1 MMLCFKTA
9 ISAFF
14 SDATKSDVTL
24 ALGASLGYKFRMLLY
39 TPEKVYQLDRAAV
52 DLDGLAEIEL
62 MGRAGKRVWQ
72 ALTETWPE
80 LSTITVFAG
89 SGNNGGDAFVV
100 ALCARR
106 HGIEVQL
113 LIQGDLER
121 QSATARHFR
130 DLWTQSGG
138 EFEPWQG
145 QQLTGDVIVDG
156 LLGIGLQRELDADW
170 QALIGAINECD
181 APSVAIDIPSGL
193 NGLTGNPQPVA
204 VNACMT
210 ITFIGRKTGQHL
222 ADGPDYC
229 GEIRYQDLGVS
240 SRVRQSVAP
249 ALDVIESCLLPSIRR
264 RNTHKNDYGNLLVI
278 GGDEGMSG
286 AVSLAARAALR
297 SGAGLV
303 TALVHPE
310 CRANLAAFP
319 EIMVSGWDALEARME
334 QANVIVV
341 GPGLGNSDAAAECLR
356 ILQQVSTPIVVD
368 ASALKTDFL
377 VGLNSEQV
385 IITPHPGEAA
395 ALLSTS
401 SREIQS
407 NRIVASEKL
416 TETFSA
422 TSVLKGSGT
431 LINAPG
437 EMMAINTRGN
447 PGMASAGMGDVLS
460 GIIAAM
466 LGQGLCGLEAAKT
479 AVFIHALC
487 AEHYAEKQDQS
498 GLIATDIIERIPL
511 VIKQLR
517 DAVLVE

>member
-1 MMLCFKTA
+1 MMLYLKTA
-9 ISAFF
+9 ISALFN
-14 SDATKSDVTL
+14 DATKSDARL
-24 ALGASLGYKFRMLLY
+24 ALGTSLGYKFRMLLY

-52 DLDGLAEIEL
+52 VQDGLAEIEL
-62 MGRAGKRVWQ
+62 MERAGERVWQ
-72 ALTETWPE
+72 ALTDAWPE

-89 SGNNGGDAFVV
+89 SGNNGGDGFVV

-106 HGIEVQL
+106 QGIDVQL
-113 LIQGDLER
+113 LVQGDFAR

-130 DLWTQSGG
+130 DLWAHAGG
-138 EFEPWQG
+138 ELEPWQG
-145 QQLTGDVIVDG
+145 QVLTGEVIVDG

-170 QALIGAINECD
+170 QALIGAINVCD
-181 APSVAIDIPSGL
+181 APKVAIDIPSGL

-210 ITFIGRKTGQHL
+210 ITFIGRKTGQYL

-229 GEIRYQDLGVS
+229 GEIHYEDLGVS
-240 SRVRQSVAP
+240 SRVRQTVGAT
-249 ALDVIESCLLPSIRR
+249 LDVIDSCLLPSVRR
-264 RNTHKNDYGNLLVI
+264 KNTHKNDYGNLLVI

-286 AVSLAARAALR
+286 AVSLAASAALR

-319 EIMVSGWDALEARME
+319 EIMVSAWDDLKARME

-341 GPGLGNSDAAAECLR
+341 GPGLGDSDAAAECLR
-356 ILQQVSTPIVVD
+356 VLQQTTKPVVVD
-368 ASALKTDFL
+368 ASALKADFL
-377 VGLNSEQV
+377 KGLKSKQV

-395 ALLSTS
+395 TLLSTTS
-401 SREIQS
+401 SEIQS
-407 NRIVASEKL
+407 DRMAAAEQLAEV
-416 TETFSA
+416 FSV
-422 TSVLKGSGT
+422 TCVLKGSGT
-431 LINAPG
+431 LVKGPEG
-437 EMMAINTRGN
+437 MMAINTRGN

-466 LGQGLCGLEAAKT
+466 LGQGLCSLAAAKT

-487 AEHYAEKQDQS
+487 AEHYAQKQDQS
-498 GLIATDIIERIPL
+498 GLIASDVIERIPL

-517 DAVLVE
+517 DAVLIE